1 MIDYAWKNIT
11 KRIGRSTLTVI
22 GVTLMITLIITI
34 TGIVHSQ
41 KETMHQHASAGAGK
55 IHIQPMLSGDT
66 YPASGV
72 DMVEEKAEELLTLI
86 ADHIQIELST
96 KIVFFA
102 IEPPPYPTNPPAVLL
117 VGIEPGKE
125 QAFTGSVANDV
136 SPICGVESFTDGD
149 SNFPVILGQAA
160 AAFYGSNLQ
169 PGDSLDILGTNF
181 TVAGILDNSA
191 DQNVNNALIVPLDDA
206 QALLDKGDFVS
217 SILLTQKRVGDDE
230 KIINAIRSSH
240 PEMSIVDNNTIR
252 RNLNEGIK
260 VFEGLINV
268 ISLVVIIG
276 ATLLIMTVTLITVK
290 ERTREI
296 GVFRALGAPSHTI
309 IISILWEIFI
319 LSSMGS
325 IMGGIIS
332 GVVMRFAL
340 EQNIFDLNHI
350 LKFIPLAIG
359 MTLVS
364 GFIPALQISRIEP
377 ILSLRHE

>member
-11 KRIGRSTLTVI
+11 KRIGRSILTVI

-55 IHIQPMLSGDT
+55 IHVQPRLSGNS
-66 YPASGV
+66 YPATGA
-72 DMVEEKAEELLTLI
+72 DLAEENAEEILARIT
-86 ADHIQIELST
+86 DNIQTDLST
-96 KIVFFA
+96 SVVFFA

-136 SPICGVESFTDGD
+136 SPICGVEFLTDTE
-149 SNFPVILGQAA
+149 SSLPVILGQAA
-160 AAFYGSNLQ
+160 AAFYDSNLQ

-191 DQNVNNALIVPLDDA
+191 DQIVNNALIVSLEDA
-206 QALLDKGDFVS
+206 QALLGKEGFVS
-217 SILLTQKRVGDDE
+217 SLLLTQARVGDDE
-230 KIINAIRSSH
+230 TIISTIRSSY

-252 RNLNEGIK
+252 RNLNEGIE
-260 VFEGLINV
+260 VFESLINV

-296 GVFRALGAPSHTI
+296 GVLRAIGAPSRTI
-309 IISILWEIFI
+309 IFSILWEIFI
-319 LSSMGS
+319 LSSLGS
-325 IMGGIIS
+325 LLGGMISGII
-332 GVVMRFAL
+332 MRFAL
-340 EQNIFDLNHI
+340 DQNIFDLSHI
-350 LKFIPLAIG
+350 LKFMPLAIG

-364 GFIPALQISRIEP
+364 GLIPAVQINRIEP
-377 ILSLRHE
+377 VLSLRHE